1 MSKSKRILIV
11 EDDKDILKLEEKH
24 LQSVG
29 HLVFTALNPLRAF
42 EIILKEEPFDILIT
56 DIMMPG
62 LDGYEFIKMLRSEPA
77 YKKKCANM
85 PILILS
91 AKTSEEDIASG
102 LDLGALIY
110 MQKPFSKDELMIAV
124 NTIIDEYLLENEVK
138 DLFDN

>member
-1 MSKSKRILIV
+1 MSRSKRILIV
-11 EDDKDILKLEEKH
+11 EDDEDILKLEEKH
-24 LQSVG
+24 LQSAG

-56 DIMMPG
+56 DVMMPG
-62 LDGYEFIKMLRSEPA
+62 LDGYKFIKMLRSEPE
-77 YKKKCANM
+77 YKKKCGDM